1 MAKLEFVVEITAPP
15 DRVAVFFVPQRMPYW
30 YGAEMRCEFEVE
42 GGAADFRTGLKVHIA
57 GRLGRRAVSLTA
69 VITRFN
75 WGRLLEWRFQDA
87 YGIRGLQRWEIEPGV
102 LGARVRMCDEY
113 ELPGPPGGIS
123 DRLVT
128 RHAVRRRDLR
138 DLARLKRIA
147 EQA

>member
-1 MAKLEFVVEITAPP
+1 MAKLEFAVEITAPP

-30 YGAEMRCEFEVE
+30 YGAEMECEFEVE
-42 GGAADFRTGLKVHIA
+42 GGAVDFRLGLKVHIT

-69 VITRFN
+69 VVTRFE

-87 YGIRGLQRWEIEPGV
+87 YGVRGLQRWEIAPGA

-113 ELPGPPGGIS
+113 ELPGALGRIFDWLLTS
-123 DRLVT
+123 
-128 RHAVRRRDLR
+128 HAVARRNLR

-147 EQA
+147 EQP